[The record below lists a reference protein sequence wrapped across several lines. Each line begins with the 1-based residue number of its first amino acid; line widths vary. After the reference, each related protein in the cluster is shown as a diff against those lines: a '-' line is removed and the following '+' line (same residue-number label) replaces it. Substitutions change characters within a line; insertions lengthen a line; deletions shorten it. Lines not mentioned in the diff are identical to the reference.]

1 MELTNQLYNYSYNYD
16 NNNINNDN
24 DNNNNSN
31 NNNNNNKSLYL
42 SMVEKT
48 DGNCTADV
56 AMCYNNTVSVY
67 FKYYKLR

>member
-1 MELTNQLYNYSYNYD
+1 MELTNQLYNYSYSND

-24 DNNNNSN
+24 DNNSN
-31 NNNNNNKSLYL
+31 TNNNNNKSLYL
-42 SMVEKT
+42 SMVKKT

-56 AMCYNNTVSVY
+56 AVCYNNTVSVY